1 MRKLFRNKKVRFLY
15 FFFLYL
21 FAAYGAFLTLT
32 YLAMRFN
39 WTNDSGMVDANN
51 RYFQEM
57 HDKYNQNF
65 KVDSVSMQKHRYEVI
80 NRIIVLNEY
89 YPKNAQMILQAY
101 QKTDDERLALQ
112 MLDAADLR
120 LLKNSKYKRA
130 VQKMRQN
137 LNNRENQVTGLSVFE
152 WMNIEEWKYFKEA
165 VSKDKKWI
173 DSAARVT
180 GVEGRFIVA
189 CLVGEQVRLFNSRRE
204 KFKEF
209 VAPLKSL
216 ALETNLSY
224 GVTGIKENTAIRIEQ
239 YLKDSTSVYYL
250 GDEYAHLLDYDS
262 TADYTNSINDTMHV
276 RLQRLVQ
283 FNNHYYSYLYA
294 AIFIKQIKMQWER
307 AGYPIDDRP
316 EILASLFNLG
326 YAKSKPKKNPGVGG
340 SVFKVRET
348 EYTFGSVAYEF
359 YYSGELQEVFPYE
372 KKHFDWL
379 PPDQR
384 PKRVIKPVVEVPQ
397 QTVQPTPETQL

>member
-137 LNNRENQVTGLSVFE
+137 LNNRDNQVTGLSVFE

-262 TADYTNSINDTMHV
+262 TVDYTNSINDTMHV

-283 FNNHYYSYLYA
+283 F
-294 AIFIKQIKMQWER
+294 
-307 AGYPIDDRP
+307 
-316 EILASLFNLG
+316 
-326 YAKSKPKKNPGVGG
+326 
-340 SVFKVRET
+340 T
-348 EYTFGSVAYEF
+348 
-359 YYSGELQEVFPYE
+359 
-372 KKHFDWL
+372 
-379 PPDQR
+379 
-384 PKRVIKPVVEVPQ
+384 
-397 QTVQPTPETQL
+397 

>member
-1 MRKLFRNKKVRFLY
+1 MRKILRSKWVRVPYRITLY
-15 FFFLYL
+15 S
-21 FAAYGAFLTLT
+21 FALYGAFLTLT
-32 YLAMRFN
+32 YLAMKFK
-39 WTNDSGMVDANN
+39 WTNDAGMVDANN

-65 KVDSVSMQKHRYEVI
+65 KVDSVSMQKHKYEVL
-80 NRIIVLNEY
+80 NRIIVLNEF
-89 YPKNAQMILQAY
+89 YPVNAQYVLSAY
-101 QKTDDERLALQ
+101 QKTQDERLALQ
-112 MLDAADLR
+112 MLDAVDLR
-120 LLKNSKYKRA
+120 LQKDRKYQRA
-130 VQKMRQN
+130 LQKMKDK
-137 LNNRENQVTGLSVFE
+137 ENSGDSETTGLSVFE

-165 VSKDKKWI
+165 VAKDKKWI

-204 KFKEF
+204 KFKDL

-250 GDEYAHLLDYDS
+250 GKEYAHVLDYDS
-262 TADYTNSINDTMHV
+262 LTNYTNNINDTMNV

-340 SVFKVRET
+340 SVFNVRET

-359 YYSGELQEVFPYE
+359 YYSGEMADIFPYE
-372 KKHFDWL
+372 KKHFDWM
-379 PPDQR
+379 
-384 PKRVIKPVVEVPQ
+384 E
-397 QTVQPTPETQL
+397 ENE